1 MTEQPALGPFARLLR
16 AVSKVEAHEIKATAA
31 SFLLVLILM
40 AAYYILRPVR
50 DAMASDWTDA
60 EVSLLWTINF
70 FFSFAVVAIYGLAI
84 SKLSLKNLVPAVYGF
99 FATTFVAFYLA
110 SLVVEDAELIDKAFY
125 VWVSVFSLFPIS
137 VFWSFM
143 ADLHTREQSKRL
155 FGVITTGASVGAMI
169 GPSIPLLFSDL
180 GTYNLILV
188 ASVVLIFTLP
198 IIFYLHHIKRDNAHY
213 DTHESQM
220 QQLPTLGGN
229 LLAGFKLFLQ
239 NRFLLAIGLFLFL
252 YTGIGSFVYL
262 ELKNLMAE
270 YSRVER
276 TEIWAF
282 MDLATNTLTIVTGL
296 FITSRLTTRFG
307 LGWTLALLPVV
318 VMGGLFSVA
327 MVPLLPI
334 MVGLQI
340 FRRAGNYGITRPA
353 REMLFTHVDRETR
366 FKAKPVIDVVV
377 YRGGDVFWGWGFT
390 GLTQVLGLGMA
401 AVAAIGAGIAA
412 LWAIVGFYLGRRAE
426 ADDGTVNPVD
436 TAPDEVPDKNPA

>member
-1 MTEQPALGPFARLLR
+1 MADQPAAERFAHWLR
-16 AVSKVEAHEIKATAA
+16 AVSKVEAHEFKATAA

-50 DAMASDWTDA
+50 DAMSSDWTDA

-70 FFSFAVVAIYGLAI
+70 FFSFAVVAIFGLAASRI
-84 SKLSLKNLVPAVYGF
+84 SLKNLVPAVYGF
-99 FATTFVAFYLA
+99 FATTFIAFYLV
-110 SLVVEDAELIDKAFY
+110 SLFVENAALIDKAFY

-137 VFWSFM
+137 VFWSLM
-143 ADLHTREQSKRL
+143 ANLHTPEQSKRL
-155 FGVITTGASVGAMI
+155 FGIITTGASVGAI
-169 GPSIPLLFSDL
+169 AGPSIPLLFSDL

-188 ASVVLIFTLP
+188 ASAVLLVTLP
-198 IIFYLHHIKRDNAHY
+198 IIFYLQGVKRDGIHY
-213 DTHESQM
+213 RINEGQM
-220 QQLPTLGGN
+220 PRLPTLGGN

-239 NRFLLAIGLFLFL
+239 NRFLLGIGLFLFL

-262 ELKNLMAE
+262 ELKNLMAD
-270 YSRVER
+270 YSRVDR

-318 VMGGLFSVA
+318 VMGGLLSVA
-327 MVPLLPI
+327 MVPLLSI
-334 MVGLQI
+334 VVGLQI

-353 REMLFTHVDRETR
+353 REMLFTHVDQETR

-377 YRGGDVFWGWGFT
+377 YRGGDVFWGWGFA

-401 AVAAIGAGIAA
+401 AVAAVGAGIAA
-412 LWAIVGFYLGRRAE
+412 VWAVVGLYLGRHAE
-426 ADDGTVNPVD
+426 ADDRTPNPVGKV
-436 TAPDEVPDKNPA
+436 PDEAPQKNPV